1 MAKQGS
7 EHLGLTLTLRQNPRV
22 VYCTTRLV
30 MHEHLALPARIS
42 QCGQPLQTADTPGT
56 DRLAGIP
63 GIEFLRLGRNKGRSE
78 TVPQRCSTPCTRAVA
93 VPPPPPSFQ
102 PYHQRVAFAK
112 ALAPFRSDQE
122 LPDLRGVEPCT
133 GTCLALPLAPAKY
146 FGPIPTEI
154 HQRGAER
161 QKGREHVNT
170 TGFRHV
176 PDSEQIQGSE
186 RHTSE
191 EPPPHRR
198 RPHIFTSYL
207 HTIAYI
213 APSWQ

>member
-1 MAKQGS
+1 MLQWRNREVS
-7 EHLGLTLTLRQNPRV
+7 IS
-22 VYCTTRLV
+22 TRLV

-42 QCGQPLQTADTPGT
+42 WCGQPLQTADTPGT
-56 DRLAGIP
+56 DRLTPAGIP

-161 QKGREHVNT
+161 QKGRERVNT

-176 PDSEQIQGSE
+176 PDSEQIQTQGSE

-191 EPPPHRR
+191 EPSPPSET
-198 RPHIFTSYL
+198 PTNLHIFIYTL
-207 HTIAYI
+207 
-213 APSWQ
+213 